1 MAQAYLTLANEGVYK
16 PLRIVLTD
24 DVGGGDQRIFSKNT
38 TREVLS
44 MMREVV
50 DEGTGKRAAIPGVSV
65 AGKTGTAQK
74 ASMAESA
81 PRRS

>member
-1 MAQAYLTLANEGVYK
+1 MYK

-65 AGKTGTAQK
+65 AGKTVRRRRRFA